1 MDNVFKEAVF
11 WVLAV
16 ATVGGAL
23 LVVHLRDVFRAAL
36 ALVVT
41 FLGIAGL
48 FALLSAEFLAVVQVL
63 IYAGAIAVL
72 VIFAVML
79 TRDVAHGNPG
89 TPVQVVA
96 LTVGALLLGLLVWGI
111 VEAEWDTLPAVL
123 PQELQQALVE
133 TPQRLGGLLV
143 RRFVLPFEIAGV
155 VLLAAVLGA
164 LAIVRERG
172 Q

>member
-1 MDNVFKEAVF
+1 MDDVFQEAVF

-36 ALVVT
+36 ALGVT

-72 VIFAVML
+72 IIFAVML
-79 TRDVAHGNPG
+79 TRDVAHGNPS

-96 LTVGALLLGLLVWGI
+96 LTVGALLLGLLGVG
-111 VEAEWDTLPAVL
+111 
-123 PQELQQALVE
+123 ALWK
-133 TPQRLGGLLV
+133 QSGMCFRRCCRKSSSKRLWRHRNGWAACWCASSSCPLRLRGSCCW
-143 RRFVLPFEIAGV
+143 RRFSA
-155 VLLAAVLGA
+155 
-164 LAIVRERG
+164 RWR
-172 Q
+172 